1 MSINFQELVT
11 INDHLKAYSHA
22 NLLLVTKN
30 RNQETIKRLIELGYH
45 NFGENKVQEAKEK
58 FSFVHDAN
66 VKLHLIGPLQTNK
79 VKMSLQLF
87 DVIQTIDRQKL
98 VIEINKQIFN
108 QNFPI
113 KTKYFFIQV
122 NIGREAQKSGVMP
135 EDLKDLYDFSIMKKL
150 NISGLMCIPPVN
162 QNPEECFLEMRNLRD
177 QLNKSLKLS
186 MGMSDDYQMALTCGS
201 DLVRIGSRIFK

>member
-1 MSINFQELVT
+1 MSINFQELAT
-11 INDHLKAYSHA
+11 INDHLGAYPRA

-30 RNQETIKRLIELGYH
+30 RNQETIKRLIELGYQ

-58 FSFVHDAN
+58 FSSIRDVN

-87 DVIQTIDRQKL
+87 DTIQTIDRKKL
-98 VIEINKQIFN
+98 VIEISKQIYN
-108 QNFPI
+108 QNFKT

-122 NIGREAQKSGVMP
+122 NIGSENQKSGVMP

-150 NISGLMCIPPVN
+150 NISGLMCIPPVD
-162 QNPEECFLEMRNLRD
+162 QNPKDYFLEMRNLRD

-186 MGMSDDYQMALTCGS
+186 MGMSGDYQMALTCGS
-201 DLVRIGSRIFK
+201 DLVRIGSRIFE

>member
-1 MSINFQELVT
+1 MSINFQELAT
-11 INDHLKAYSHA
+11 INDHLGAYPRA

-30 RNQETIKRLIELGYH
+30 RNQETIKRLIELGYQ

-58 FSFVHDAN
+58 FSSIRDVN

-87 DVIQTIDRQKL
+87 DTIQTIDRKKL
-98 VIEINKQIFN
+98 VIEISKQIHN
-108 QNFPI
+108 QNF
-113 KTKYFFIQV
+113 KTKTNYFFIQV
-122 NIGREAQKSGVMP
+122 NIGSENQKSGVMP

-150 NISGLMCIPPVN
+150 NISGLMCIPPVD
-162 QNPEECFLEMRNLRD
+162 QNPKDYFLEMRNLRD

-186 MGMSDDYQMALTCGS
+186 MGMSGDYQTALTCGS
-201 DLVRIGSRIFK
+201 DLVRIGSRIFE

>member
-1 MSINFQELVT
+1 MSINFQELAT
-11 INDHLKAYSHA
+11 INDHLGAYPRA

-30 RNQETIKRLIELGYH
+30 RNQETIKRLIELGYQ

-58 FSFVHDAN
+58 FSSIRDVN

-87 DVIQTIDRQKL
+87 DTIQTIDRKKL
-98 VIEINKQIFN
+98 VIEISKQIHN
-108 QNFPI
+108 QNF
-113 KTKYFFIQV
+113 KTKTNYFFIQV
-122 NIGREAQKSGVMP
+122 NIGSENQKSGVMP

-150 NISGLMCIPPVN
+150 NISGLMCIPPVD
-162 QNPEECFLEMRNLRD
+162 QNPKDYFLEMRNLRD

-186 MGMSDDYQMALTCGS
+186 MGMSGDYQMALTCGS
-201 DLVRIGSRIFK
+201 DLVRIGSRIFE

>member
-11 INDHLKAYSHA
+11 INDHLKAYSRA

-30 RNQETIKRLIELGYH
+30 RNPETIKRLIELGYQ

-58 FSFVHDAN
+58 FSSIHDAN

-150 NISGLMCIPPVN
+150 NIFGLMCIPPVN
-162 QNPEECFLEMRNLRD
+162 QNPKEYFLEMRNLRD

>member
-11 INDHLKAYSHA
+11 INDHLKAYSRA

-30 RNQETIKRLIELGYH
+30 RNPETIKRLIELGYH

-58 FSFVHDAN
+58 FSSIHDAN

-150 NISGLMCIPPVN
+150 NIFGLMCIPPVN
-162 QNPEECFLEMRNLRD
+162 QNPKEYFLEMRNLRD

>member
-11 INDHLKAYSHA
+11 INDHLKAYSRA

-30 RNQETIKRLIELGYH
+30 RNPETIKRLIELGYY

-58 FSFVHDAN
+58 FSSIHDAN

-87 DVIQTIDRQKL
+87 DAIQTIDRQKL

-150 NISGLMCIPPVN
+150 NIFGLMCIPPVN
-162 QNPEECFLEMRNLRD
+162 QNPKEYFLEMRNLRD

-186 MGMSDDYQMALTCGS
+186 M
-201 DLVRIGSRIFK
+201 

>member
-1 MSINFQELVT
+1 MSINFQELAT
-11 INDHLKAYSHA
+11 INDHLGAYPHA

-30 RNQETIKRLIELGYH
+30 RNQETIKRLIELGYQ

-58 FSFVHDAN
+58 FSSIRDVN

-87 DVIQTIDRQKL
+87 DTIQTIDRKKL
-98 VIEINKQIFN
+98 VIEISKQIHN
-108 QNFPI
+108 QNF
-113 KTKYFFIQV
+113 KTKTNYFFIQV
-122 NIGREAQKSGVMP
+122 NIGSENQKSGVMP

-150 NISGLMCIPPVN
+150 NISGLMCIPPVD
-162 QNPEECFLEMRNLRD
+162 QNPKDYFLEMRNLRD

-186 MGMSDDYQMALTCGS
+186 MGMSGDYQTALTCGS
-201 DLVRIGSRIFK
+201 DLVRIGSRIFE

>member
-11 INDHLKAYSHA
+11 INDHLKAYSRA

-30 RNQETIKRLIELGYH
+30 RNPETIKRLIELGYY

-58 FSFVHDAN
+58 FSSIHDAN

-87 DVIQTIDRQKL
+87 DAIQTIDRQKL

-150 NISGLMCIPPVN
+150 NISGRMCIPPVN
-162 QNPEECFLEMRNLRD
+162 QNPKEYFLEMRNLRD

>member
-11 INDHLKAYSHA
+11 INDHLREYPHA

-30 RNQETIKRLIELGYH
+30 RNQETIKRLIELGYQ

-58 FSFVHDAN
+58 FSSIQDAN

-87 DVIQTIDRQKL
+87 DAIQTIDRQKL
-98 VIEINKQIFN
+98 VIEINKQIVN

-150 NISGLMCIPPVN
+150 NIFGLMCIPPVN
-162 QNPEECFLEMRNLRD
+162 QNPKEYFLEMRNLRD

>member
-11 INDHLKAYSHA
+11 INDHLKAYSRA

-30 RNQETIKRLIELGYH
+30 RNPETIKRLIELGYY

-58 FSFVHDAN
+58 FSSIHDAN

-87 DVIQTIDRQKL
+87 DAIQTIDRQKL

-150 NISGLMCIPPVN
+150 NIFGLMCIPPVN
-162 QNPEECFLEMRNLRD
+162 QNPKEYFLEMRNLRD